1 MRRLVFR
8 GSFFLFLYFFVF
20 SSSIVEAQNI
30 RENNKGNIY
39 QKSSNKKKLID
50 GKEIVVKEPTLKLL
64 SPSSVTTSSS
74 SSQAKEIEPKKLKDT
89 KPAKISKYGR
99 KESLEIKREENE

>member
-8 GSFFLFLYFFVF
+8 VSFFLFICSFVF
-20 SSSIVEAQNI
+20 VSSTDAQNI
-30 RENNKGNIY
+30 RKDSKANIY

-50 GKEIVVKEPTLKLL
+50 GKEIVVQDPILKLL

-74 SSQAKEIEPKKLKDT
+74 SLQAKEIEPKKVKDT
-89 KPAKISKYGR
+89 KPTKNSKYGR

>member
-1 MRRLVFR
+1 MKRLVFR
-8 GSFFLFLYFFVF
+8 GSFFLSLCFCVCF
-20 SSSIVEAQNI
+20 SSVDAQNI
-30 RENNKGNIY
+30 REDNKGNIY

-50 GKEIVVKEPTLKLL
+50 GKEIVVQDPILKLL

-74 SSQAKEIEPKKLKDT
+74 SLQAKEIEPKKVKDT
-89 KPAKISKYGR
+89 KPTKNSKYGR